1 MTKRTGTFIGLL
13 AAFAVV
19 AAFAFPT
26 GDRAGAETYSVE
38 CSASGYWYVAGAA
51 NPGMVSDVPC
61 DESKPGWIFDW
72 DAPRDGTIKFVYDGD
87 RVATPYET
95 ASGEVRTAVRE
106 VHEQGNTR
114 PPVNEPVAD
123 GADHEAFTFEADPSN
138 RAVRGADGNCY
149 REARIGG
156 QWRRSGAYG
165 SDAAACRKASWNAHY
180 RSQGLPLVDPAGG
193 TFPAGQPP
201 ARDSLGRIVTPS
213 RLVSNLSQSTSGWAT
228 WRTGWSYAQQ
238 FTTGSLAPGLNDWV
252 VTAVELLVSDRS
264 SSDTGTPTFTVTI
277 REPSGGAPGS
287 TVVGSLDVPEEF
299 AAGVRTVTASGDP
312 ITLSA
317 NTDYFVVVEV
327 TAHGGEIGLW
337 ATPSDT
343 EDAGASPGWS
353 IGDVYSYTNAGGAW
367 LQNSSGRAF
376 KIAVNGYA
384 R

>member
-26 GDRAGAETYSVE
+26 GDRVGAETYSVE
-38 CSASGYWYVAGAA
+38 CSSSGYWYVAGAA
-51 NPGMVSDVPC
+51 NPGMVSNVPC
-61 DESKPGWIFDW
+61 DESQPGWIFDW
-72 DAPRDGTIKFVYDGD
+72 DNPGHIKFVYDGD
-87 RVATPYET
+87 RVVTPYSNEG
-95 ASGEVRTAVRE
+95 SNVVRTAVRE
-106 VHEQGNTR
+106 VQEQGNTR
-114 PPVNEPVAD
+114 PPVNQPVAD
-123 GADHEAFTFEADPSN
+123 GTNHEAFTFQADPSN

-327 TAHGGEIGLW
+327 TAQGGEIGLW
-337 ATPSDT
+337 ATPSGA

-353 IGDVYSYTNAGGAW
+353 ISDAYSYTNAGGAW
-367 LQNSSGRAF
+367 LQNSSRAF